1 MTSPL
6 FQIKTN
12 KLTDNFGQF
21 TIEPLSQGYGHTL
34 GNSLRRVL
42 LSGLK
47 GAALTTFKISNAKH
61 RFSTIEGLKEDVVEF
76 SLNLKQIRFQYIG
89 DKTVS
94 LSLEKS
100 GQGEIKAGDIKTTA
114 NVKIINP
121 ELVLGHLAGKSSKL
135 KIEFTLESGYG
146 YVPADEHKSDK
157 LGVIGLDSIFSPVTR
172 VNYKIEATRV
182 GRQTDLDSLVLEIFT
197 DGTIKADV
205 ALKEA
210 ASILVN
216 YYQQLLDPKKVV
228 KKEEKVQSSNSDEAL
243 RFTLE
248 EINLPTRVT
257 NALRKSGYGTIGDL
271 SQATLDDLKKVKN
284 LGDKS
289 IELVRKVL
297 VKKGL
302 NLKES

>member
-1 MTSPL
+1 MIGPL
-6 FQIKTN
+6 FQIKIE
-12 KLTDNFGQF
+12 KITDNFGHF
-21 TIEPLSQGYGHTL
+21 IIEPLAQGYGHTL

-47 GAALTTFKISNAKH
+47 GAALTSAKFSNAKH
-61 RFSTIEGLKEDVVEF
+61 KFSTIEGLKEDVIEL
-76 SLNLKQIRFQYIG
+76 SLSLKQIRFQYSS
-89 DKTVS
+89 DKPVS
-94 LSLEKS
+94 LILEKS
-100 GQGEIKAGDIKTTA
+100 GQGEIKAGDIKVPA

-121 ELVLGHLAGKSSKL
+121 DLVLGHLSGKSSKL
-135 KIEFTLESGYG
+135 KMELTLESGFG
-146 YVPADEHKSDK
+146 YVPAEEHKSDK

-172 VNYKIEATRV
+172 VNYKVEATRV

-197 DGTIKADV
+197 DGTLKADA

-210 ASILVN
+210 ASILVG
-216 YYQQLLDPKKVV
+216 YYQQLLDPKKAAR
-228 KKEEKVQSSNSDEAL
+228 KEETSKSTASDEVM

-257 NALRKSGYGTIGDL
+257 NALRKSGYGTVGDL
-271 SQATLDDLKKVKN
+271 SQATLDDLRKVKN

-297 VKKGL
+297 AKKGL